1 MNPDKCLNC
10 FVLIICTNTNT
21 LHPSPN
27 TNTNIIPYIR
37 NKHKY
42 RIRKITHWIPHQI
55 QIQICIQIQTFTNT
69 NTKIHKHKYKN
80 SQTQIQI
87 RKELTL
93 DPSPDAE
100 PSPPHFQAATA
111 AFSHYYK
118 NHDTILKIYNS
129 HNRHFNH
136 LCSLIVLTTDT
147 LVVLHSRANFP

>member
-1 MNPDKCLNC
+1 MDPSQTQKQNWKEH
-10 FVLIICTNTNT
+10 T
-21 LHPSPN
+21 LDPSPN
-27 TNTNIIPYIR
+27 TNTDL
-37 NKHKY
+37 H
-42 RIRKITHWIPHQI
+42 
-55 QIQICIQIQTFTNT
+55 TNT
-69 NTKIHKHKYKN
+69 NIHKHKYKN

-87 RKELTL
+87 WKELTL